1 MLTSTEEFKKLK
13 TEAEKMNLDITEC
26 LKDHS
31 IECLK
36 RVIALGKEEEL
47 KESLL
52 NIENL
57 NKKSSNRKLR
67 NK

>member
-1 MLTSTEEFKKLK
+1 MLASMCGDILTLIKENNSEFKNLK

-36 RVIALGKEEEL
+36 D
-47 KESLL
+47 SLH
-52 NIENL
+52 
-57 NKKSSNRKLR
+57 
-67 NK
+67 